1 MPNQERVLNFNDTFL
16 EIDHLKESFPEYEV
30 KATTED
36 EERLER
42 PFQLTFH
49 DVKVRND
56 DEDSD
61 EDDDEELDLPKK
73 ITVEPYF
80 FTSRGPYVYDE
91 PKKNAVRFTPTQT
104 EAIRSGMQPGLT
116 LVVGPPGEIIFL
128 LSLQSK

>member
-16 EIDHLKESFPEYEV
+16 EIDHLKESFPDYEV
-30 KATTED
+30 ETTTED
-36 EERLER
+36 EKRLER

-49 DVKVRND
+49 DVKDRND
-56 DEDSD
+56 DDDSDSD
-61 EDDDEELDLPKK
+61 EDDDEGRDLPKK

-91 PKKNAVRFTPTQT
+91 PKKNTVRFTPTQT

-116 LVVGPPGEIIFL
+116 LVVGPPGESITD
-128 LSLQSK
+128 